1 MENNSALSDSQKE
14 ALALTTM
21 RLMLQQYSEKHH
33 IPFDDAFFQFSTSA
47 AYPALFDYETEIWKE
62 GPDYLMDI
70 FTEALSLNAHKNKVP
85 A

>member
-1 MENNSALSDSQKE
+1 
-14 ALALTTM
+14 M

-70 FTEALSLNAHKNKVP
+70 FTEALALNTHENKAP